1 MVLTRRKEKMYD
13 QIIIG
18 GGPAGITAAATA
30 INQRLETLI
39 IAERWG
45 GQTTYAMQLE
55 EMEGRETLIGETLL
69 DTFRRQLDYLD
80 FVRRFDTVTKVM
92 PQEGTSGEQTFV
104 VDTDRGDR
112 FEGRTLI
119 IATGAK
125 PQRLNVPGETRLA
138 GYGLS
143 YSATTHASLFLGKDV
158 AVVGQGRRAQWAA
171 ADLARKAHKVYLLA
185 PEPLPDTP
193 LAYRL
198 GQMQNVEI
206 AEGAAIR
213 EVCGER
219 FVESIVVATPG
230 GTVGDRPQRE
240 EREIPVK
247 GVFVKLPRTPNSDLV
262 REWVDCDRVGHII
275 VDVYC
280 ATNWPGVF
288 AAGDVTHVSEQAL
301 VHIGEGA
308 KAAIS
313 AYHYLLMH

>member
-1 MVLTRRKEKMYD
+1 MYD
-13 QIIIG
+13 LIIIG
-18 GGPAGITAAATA
+18 GGPAGITAAVTA

-39 IAERWG
+39 IAEQWG

-55 EMEGRETLIGETLL
+55 KMEGRETITGETLL
-69 DTFRRQLDYLD
+69 DAFRRQLDYLD
-80 FVRRFDTVTKVM
+80 FVRRFDNVTKVI
-92 PQEGTSGEQTFV
+92 PGEQTLV
-104 VDTDRGDR
+104 VETSRGDR
-112 FEGRTLI
+112 FEGRALV

-125 PQRLNVPGETRLA
+125 PQRLNVPGETRLT

-158 AVVGQGRRAQWAA
+158 AVVGKGRRAQWAA
-171 ADLARKAHKVYLLA
+171 ADLARKAHQGYLLA

-193 LAYRL
+193 LVHRL
-198 GQMQNVEI
+198 RQMQNVEI
-206 AEGAAIR
+206 AEGVTVKEIR
-213 EVCGER
+213 GER
-219 FVESIVVATPG
+219 FVESVVVATPEG
-230 GTVGDRPQRE
+230 E

-262 REWVDCDRVGHII
+262 REWVNCDSRGHII

-280 ATNWPGVF
+280 ATSWPGVF

>member
-1 MVLTRRKEKMYD
+1 MYD
-13 QIIIG
+13 LIIIG

-39 IAERWG
+39 IAEQWG

-55 EMEGRETLIGETLL
+55 EMEGRETITGETLL
-69 DTFRRQLDYLD
+69 DAFRRQLDYLD
-80 FVRRFDTVTKVM
+80 FVRHFDTVTKVM
-92 PQEGTSGEQTFV
+92 PAEQTLV
-104 VDTDRGDR
+104 VETSRGDR
-112 FEGRTLI
+112 FEGQTLI

-125 PQRLNVPGETRLA
+125 PQRLNVPGEARLT

-143 YSATTHASLFLGKDV
+143 YSATTHAGLFLGKDA
-158 AVVGQGRRAQWAA
+158 AVVGKGRRAQWATA
-171 ADLARKAHKVYLLA
+171 NLARKAHRIYLLA

-193 LAYRL
+193 LVHRL
-198 GQMQNVEI
+198 RQTQNVEI
-206 AEGAAIR
+206 AEGVAVR
-213 EVCGER
+213 EVRGER
-219 FVESIVVATPG
+219 FVESIVIATPEG
-230 GTVGDRPQRE
+230 Q

-262 REWVDCDRVGHII
+262 REWVNCDSRGHII

-280 ATNWPGVF
+280 ATSWPGVF
-288 AAGDVTHVSEQAL
+288 AAGDITHVSEQAL

-313 AYHYLLMH
+313 AYHYILMH

>member
-1 MVLTRRKEKMYD
+1 MYD
-13 QIIIG
+13 LIIIG
-18 GGPAGITAAATA
+18 GGPAGITAAATS

-45 GQTTYAMQLE
+45 GQTSYAMQLE
-55 EMEGRETLIGETLL
+55 ETEGRETITGETLL
-69 DTFRRQLDYLD
+69 DAFRRQLDYLS
-80 FVRRFDTVTKVM
+80 FVRRFDSVTKVM
-92 PQEGTSGEQTFV
+92 PEEQHVV
-104 VDTDRGDR
+104 VDTAQGDC
-112 FEGRTLI
+112 FETRTLVM
-119 IATGAK
+119 ATGAK
-125 PQRLNVPGETRLA
+125 PQRLDVPGEARMA

-143 YSATTHASLFLGKDV
+143 YSATTHAGLFLGKDV

-171 ADLARKAHKVYLLA
+171 ADLARKAHRVYLLA

-193 LAYRL
+193 LVHRL
-198 GQMQNVEI
+198 RQVQNVEI
-206 AEGAAIR
+206 AEGAGIK

-219 FVESIVVATPG
+219 FVESIVVTTAEG
-230 GTVGDRPQRE
+230 E

-262 REWVDCDRVGHII
+262 REWVDCDRRGHII

-280 ATNWPGVF
+280 ATSWPGVF

-313 AYHYLLMH
+313 AYHHLLMH